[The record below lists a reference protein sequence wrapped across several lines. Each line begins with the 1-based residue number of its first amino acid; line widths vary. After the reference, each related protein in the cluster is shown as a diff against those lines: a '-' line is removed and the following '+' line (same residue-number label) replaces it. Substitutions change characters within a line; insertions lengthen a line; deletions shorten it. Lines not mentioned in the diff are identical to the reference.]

1 MNRTKKEEVVA
12 QLSVSLTESQATIV
26 TDFKGLTVSQIS
38 GLRRKIGEAGGQYQ
52 VAKNTLIKLA
62 AKGSGAEALSDLLIG
77 NSALGTT
84 VGDPVAL
91 AKALVEFAK
100 GQQEKFSIKGGVLK
114 DKRVSFEQI
123 KALADLPS
131 REVLLG
137 SLLGTMNAVPTG
149 FVRVLAA
156 VPQNFLYAL
165 SAIRDQK
172 EAQVG

>member
-1 MNRTKKEEVVA
+1 LNRTQKEGVVA
-12 QLSVSLTESQATIV
+12 QLEVSLRESQATFV

-52 VAKNTLIKLA
+52 VAKNTLVKLA
-62 AKGSGAEALSDLLIG
+62 AKGTGAEALSEMLVG
-77 NSALGTT
+77 NNALGTT
-84 VGDPVAL
+84 TGDPVAL

-100 GQQEKFSIKGGVLK
+100 GQEKFSIKGGVLK
-114 DKRVSFEQI
+114 DKTVTYEQI

-131 REVLLG
+131 RDVLLAT
-137 SLLGTMNAVPTG
+137 LLGTMNAVPSS

-165 SAIRDQK
+165 SAIREQK